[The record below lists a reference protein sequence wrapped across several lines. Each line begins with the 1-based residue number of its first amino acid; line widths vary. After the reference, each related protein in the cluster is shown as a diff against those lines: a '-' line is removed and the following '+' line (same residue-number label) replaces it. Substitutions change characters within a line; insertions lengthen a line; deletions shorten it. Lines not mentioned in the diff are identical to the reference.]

1 MGIEFYLIVLES
13 KMVRDQHLVNLRLK
27 WMQFVD

>member
-13 KMVRDQHLVNLRLK
+13 KMVRDQHLVNLRLT

>member
-13 KMVRDQHLVNLRLK
+13 KMVRDQHLVNLRQK
-27 WMQFVD
+27 WMPFVD